1 MGWFLK
7 FANRP
12 SITTPNKMPETRKK
26 LPRPALPVDEA
37 ADAAAGLQ
45 QVVLLIPSTTLAA

>member
-1 MGWFLK
+1 VRSVVPV
-7 FANRP
+7 ATT
-12 SITTPNKMPETRKK
+12 TTPLIKSNDTIKK
-26 LPRPALPVDEA
+26 YSTQHVAEAA